1 MIKTLALLL
10 PLLAVVAS
18 CGEAGTKIADELQ
31 AKLDTIDIKAL
42 KAKAEASGTEAKS
55 KAIDLI
61 SQLQAKKTEAVDAVK
76 RLASGDVA
84 TSVITKAKDS
94 VGDVMRLFEQ
104 VKKAL
109 GL

>member
-31 AKLDTIDIKAL
+31 AKLDTIDAL

-55 KAIDLI
+55 KAIELI
-61 SQLQAKKTEAVDAVK
+61 NQLQAKKAEAVDAVK

-84 TSVITKAKDS
+84 TTVITKAKDS

-104 VKKAL
+104 VKTAL